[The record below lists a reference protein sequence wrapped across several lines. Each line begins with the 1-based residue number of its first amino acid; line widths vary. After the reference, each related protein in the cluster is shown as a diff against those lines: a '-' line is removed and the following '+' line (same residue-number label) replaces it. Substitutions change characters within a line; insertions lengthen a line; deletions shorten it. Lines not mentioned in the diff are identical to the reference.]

1 MDLDQELI
9 IRHLLR
15 KDVRAFKACFE
26 SSKIETRGEC
36 LFVNDRHVSVAYFHA
51 TWSPSQFQSE
61 KDWSNR
67 ELIERS
73 SAVKVPTVASQL
85 VGTKKVQEAL
95 SHRETLIRFLKLLK
109 LDPASSIKQHAD
121 EYAEE
126 ILQFVRS
133 DSALKKYKDSLRT
146 MPLIDR
152 LLGTTV
158 HQIDPHHSDSRDVVR
173 KAMNCSEDWVLKPQR
188 EGGGNNLFGKE
199 LREAL
204 GSISTA
210 KEYYTLMRMIKSKPR
225 GPRDYVFKSGAQQR
239 DSGISELGIFTTLFV
254 DQDDDDE
261 KNSIGGVF
269 CRTKLPVCLEGGVC
283 SGNGFLDVPYS
294 NSF

>member
-1 MDLDQELI
+1 MG
-9 IRHLLR
+9 HLLHP
-15 KDVRAFKACFE
+15 KHK
-26 SSKIETRGEC
+26 
-36 LFVNDRHVSVAYFHA
+36 
-51 TWSPSQFQSE
+51 SE

-173 KAMNCSEDWVLKPQR
+173 KAMDCPQAAM
-188 EGGGNNLFGKE
+188 
-199 LREAL
+199 LRV
-204 GSISTA
+204 I
-210 KEYYTLMRMIKSKPR
+210 
-225 GPRDYVFKSGAQQR
+225 
-239 DSGISELGIFTTLFV
+239 
-254 DQDDDDE
+254 
-261 KNSIGGVF
+261 
-269 CRTKLPVCLEGGVC
+269 
-283 SGNGFLDVPYS
+283 
-294 NSF
+294 